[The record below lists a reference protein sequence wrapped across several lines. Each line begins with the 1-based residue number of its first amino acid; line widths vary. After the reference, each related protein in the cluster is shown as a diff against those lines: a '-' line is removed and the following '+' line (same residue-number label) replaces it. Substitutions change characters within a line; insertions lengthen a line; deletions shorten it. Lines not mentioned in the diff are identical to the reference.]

1 MKMVIVTILDT
12 AAGAYGRPAFV
23 ASEGVAI
30 RQFQDEVNRESDD
43 NQLYRHPDDFQLFYL
58 GTFDDNTGAMDL
70 LASPKLISRAKDVM
84 IRDSEVR
91 FFNNRSA

>member
-1 MKMVIVTILDT
+1 M
-12 AAGAYGRPAFV
+12 
-23 ASEGVAI
+23 ASEGVAM

-70 LASPKLISRAKDVM
+70 LAQPKMIARAKDVM
-84 IRDSEVR
+84 IRDSEVS
-91 FFNNRSA
+91 FNNRAIWLQIARNTSGDCYAS

>member
-1 MKMVIVTILDT
+1 MVVQH
-12 AAGAYGRPAFV
+12 FV

-70 LASPKLISRAKDVM
+70 LASLS
-84 IRDSEVR
+84 
-91 FFNNRSA
+91 

>member
-1 MKMVIVTILDT
+1 MKMCIVSILDS

-30 RQFQDEVNRESDD
+30 RQFQDEVNRSADD

-58 GTFDDNTGAMDL
+58 GVFDDNTGGIDL
-70 LASPKLISRAKDVM
+70 LAQPKLISRAKDVM
-84 IRDSEVR
+84 IREEV
-91 FFNNRSA
+91 

>member
-1 MKMVIVTILDT
+1 MKMVIVSILDT

-30 RQFQDEVNRESDD
+30 RQFQDEVNRKSDD
-43 NQLYRHPDDFQLFYL
+43 NQLYKHPDDFQMYYL
-58 GTFDDNTGAMDL
+58 GTYDDNSGGMDL

-84 IRDSEVR
+84 IRDGVDQLGDY
-91 FFNNRSA
+91 